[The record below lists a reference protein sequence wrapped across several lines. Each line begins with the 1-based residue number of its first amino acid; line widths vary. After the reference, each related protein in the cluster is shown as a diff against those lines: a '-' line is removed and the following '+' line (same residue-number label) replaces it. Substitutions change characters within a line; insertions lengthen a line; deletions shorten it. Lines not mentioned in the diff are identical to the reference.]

1 MFVSE
6 VDLLDLSSALLSSV
20 VPHLRRRA
28 RSTWPHGQFLY
39 SLLFVFG
46 FVFVFEGL
54 CLIPCGG
61 PGPVDRSGWDATSPP
76 ASCFDPKLLHKLRH
90 VCTLNAD
97 SWGELSGYISTKPCC
112 KHLPYNV
119 CFKLWGLWRGL
130 GREGWRSGAALLGLS
145 FPLWRS
151 FTSGQSFPTRSS
163 RHPL

>member
-6 VDLLDLSSALLSSV
+6 VDLLDLSV
-20 VPHLRRRA
+20 LRRRA
-28 RSTWPHGQFLY
+28 RSTWPHRRFLY
-39 SLLFVFG
+39 WLLFVFV

-76 ASCFDPKLLHKLRH
+76 ASCFDPKVLHKLRH

-97 SWGELSGYISTKPCC
+97 SWGELSGYISNKPCC

-130 GREGWRSGAALLGLS
+130 GREGWRSGGAALLCLS

-163 RHPL
+163 RPSL